1 MEIKPEDIKFEEALK
16 RIEEIVKKLENG
28 ESSLEE
34 ALKLYEEGIYL
45 IKLCEKMLNQ
55 ARERV
60 EIILKEGEGFKLEPL
75 DESN

>member
-45 IKLCEKMLNQ
+45 IKLCEKMLNK